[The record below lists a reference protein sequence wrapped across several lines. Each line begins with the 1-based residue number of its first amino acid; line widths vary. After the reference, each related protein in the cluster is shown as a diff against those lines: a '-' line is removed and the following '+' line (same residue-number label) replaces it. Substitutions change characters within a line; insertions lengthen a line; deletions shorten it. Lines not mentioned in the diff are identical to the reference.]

1 MRSLSTASNKNSLQD
16 SQEQQVLADQCRVLN
31 FPAGDCEE
39 ESVDEQTLSL
49 EYLKALEEDLQD
61 AKSPQ
66 EFEAI
71 RNRFFIWNAPVR
83 GGHSGA
89 SRWGGVAGP
98 WWEGFVNEQALS
110 SEYLK
115 VLEEAL
121 QDAKSPQEFE
131 VIRNRFL
138 WNAPVRGGHSGVSR
152 WGGLGGHWWEGL

>member
-1 MRSLSTASNKNSLQD
+1 MRTLTFFLAALCLCSVAHANILRQLINLLFRGAQSGIHNQQLPVRSLNMRSLSTASNKNSLQD

-66 EFEAI
+66 EFE
-71 RNRFFIWNAPVR
+71 
-83 GGHSGA
+83 
-89 SRWGGVAGP
+89 
-98 WWEGFVNEQALS
+98 
-110 SEYLK
+110 
-115 VLEEAL
+115 
-121 QDAKSPQEFE
+121 

-152 WGGLGGHWWEGL
+152 WGALGGHWWEGL